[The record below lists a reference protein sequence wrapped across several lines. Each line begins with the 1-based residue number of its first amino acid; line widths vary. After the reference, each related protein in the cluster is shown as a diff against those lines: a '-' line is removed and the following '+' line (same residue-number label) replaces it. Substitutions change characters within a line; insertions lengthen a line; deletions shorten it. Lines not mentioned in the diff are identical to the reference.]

1 MTATFED
8 ETLCAVTDCGRL
20 ALEWWWIW
28 MPTAE
33 GNLTKVFRHYCDRH
47 ADAERAND
55 LAAFGADMYVPGSEV
70 GE

>member
-8 ETLCAVTDCGRL
+8 ETLCAVTDCDRL

-33 GNLTKVFRHYCDRH
+33 GNLAKAFRHYCEQH
-47 ADAERAND
+47 AEAERASD
-55 LAAFGADMYVPGSEV
+55 LAAFGQDMYVPGSDA
-70 GE
+70 

>member
-8 ETLCAVTDCGRL
+8 ETLCAVTDCDRL

-28 MPTAE
+28 MPNIE

-55 LAAFGADMYVPGSEV
+55 LCAFGADMYVPGSEV